1 LPWNCFG
8 YIKIFKGIFFINK
21 ISLDFLLIFDDNMYR
36 HTVQLGKEERKM
48 VQTTYTKARNN
59 LAKLMDLVTHD
70 NEVVVVTRK
79 KAESVA
85 IIAESEFRSIMET
98 LHLISSPKNRQRL
111 LDAYNRAEEQ
121 SVEPSS
127 IEDLRRE
134 VGFVKE

>member
-1 LPWNCFG
+1 
-8 YIKIFKGIFFINK
+8 
-21 ISLDFLLIFDDNMYR
+21 
-36 HTVQLGKEERKM
+36 M